1 MRQKS
6 GRLLKARGL
15 TNTLQ
20 QFLASRR
27 LAVQSMEEKTAS
39 EESSEHDIEIILRYH
54 EETKHH
60 FNRYAKSSG
69 FMDWANQPSPWRIF
83 ERSPTTHLTTDPPQ
97 PSVPYQQLYHL
108 HSCTQEKIERDEKEK
123 EQLPAN
129 PHLTAPLDIT
139 SISCFL
145 YHALALSAWKK
156 YKDSSWSLRVNPS
169 R

>member
-6 GRLLKARGL
+6 GRRLTAGL
-15 TNTLQ
+15 TSTVQ
-20 QFLASRR
+20 QFFALRR
-27 LAVQSMEEKTAS
+27 LATQTMEEKNAS
-39 EESSEHDIEIILRYH
+39 KEGRDHDVELILHYH
-54 EETKHH
+54 DETKHH

-83 ERSPTTHLTTDPPQ
+83 ESAPTTHLTTDPPL
-97 PSVPYQQLYHL
+97 SSLPYQQLYHL
-108 HSCTQEKIERDEKEK
+108 QSCKQEKIERDEKEK
-123 EQLPAN
+123 EPLPAN
-129 PHLTAPLDIT
+129 PHSTAPLDIT
-139 SISCFL
+139 TISCFL